1 MKSEAGPG
9 KSMGFSLKTNWK
21 QKDWGM
27 AQVVEGLRPWVQSP
41 STTKTKTERERE
53 RERSE
58 RLLFHSIPTISP
70 LQNGTY
76 YHGRGFP
83 SWTQMWLSF
92 CSPELYLWEG
102 LIDCQEFSVSSL
114 GLPNLN
120 LNLNLNL
127 NSSPYAIEDPEMLS
141 QYIPIHTSN
150 FHCLGAENWNA
161 LGGTCMRKARKRK
174 WAGISSKAW

>member
-9 KSMGFSLKTNWK
+9 KSMGFSLKTK
-21 QKDWGM
+21 GLGYGSSGGGFETLSSIPKYHKDKD
-27 AQVVEGLRPWVQSP
+27 R
-41 STTKTKTERERE
+41 ERERE